1 MMDTPTFL
9 EENEVTVENIAS
21 LFRQAFYNASV
32 DEDDD
37 VVIRIDDLAAFIS
50 INRNLKLLK
59 YTALYEFED
68 FAPSDE
74 KHSFVNRV
82 NDEYVFVRFA
92 AEEDTLCADYFLL
105 FEGGI
110 SPLQIVLSLRLFSR
124 IVPIAI
130 NSCDEEGLVK

>member
-68 FAPSDE
+68 FCS
-74 KHSFVNRV
+74 
-82 NDEYVFVRFA
+82 VR
-92 AEEDTLCADYFLL
+92 
-105 FEGGI
+105 
-110 SPLQIVLSLRLFSR
+110 
-124 IVPIAI
+124 
-130 NSCDEEGLVK
+130 